1 MSATMERLAAALADR
16 YRIERELGGGGM
28 SRVFVADEVA
38 LGRTVV
44 VKVVAPELLEG
55 LSAERFTREV
65 RLAARLQQANIV
77 PLLSAGDADGLP
89 YYTMPFVEG
98 LSLRARLAG
107 GSPMTFGETTHILR
121 DVARAL
127 AYAHAQGV
135 VHRDIK
141 PENVLISGGT
151 AMVTDFGI
159 AKALTASRAV
169 GLSGDHA
176 ANTSGTLTSVGTS
189 LGTPAYMAPEQ
200 AVGSAVDA
208 RADLY
213 AWGVMAYELLTGAH
227 PFAGRVTAQQ
237 LVAAHIAE
245 TPAPIASRLPSIP
258 APLADAVMRC
268 LAKDPAQRPA
278 SAAELLAALDAATT
292 PHAPA
297 PMASI
302 PGAPSPVASH
312 ARRRVWAL
320 GVAAAIL
327 GVAVGAWVMTRD
339 RGTGARAPR
348 GAAAATPDAAE
359 RSIAVLPLANLSGDK
374 GDDYFGIGLAEE
386 ITRALAKNGVRVIG
400 RTSAAALQSKG
411 LDERAIASELGVGW
425 LLTGAVQHAGGALRI
440 NVTLLS
446 AGDGAVRW
454 TEKYD
459 RPLTNVFAVQDEIAR
474 TVAATLLGSLGPRLT
489 PAAARAETTDPEAHA
504 LFLQG
509 QLLFNRRGARAL
521 QQAVVLFEQ
530 AVARDPGYARAQA
543 SIAMALAVLPAY
555 VKDSTT
561 ALVTSAVA
569 AAGRAIAMDST
580 IAESYAALGYANTLL
595 GERGRAEASFRRALA
610 LDSTVGS
617 TWGWYGLLANR
628 LGDFRAAHERIA
640 RALEL
645 EPASLIARAWEA
657 QVLVHE
663 RRFAAAD
670 SVASATISLDSTFM
684 LAWEWRAN
692 ALLGLGRAEE
702 AVALLERQVSTLPAG
717 RPQEVHCLLA
727 YAYAVAGRAT
737 DARATLDHIRA
748 RPGGRLPASGAA
760 AAALEE
766 LGDHEAAV
774 ALLAE
779 GIAKHDVWLV
789 QFPRAARYDR
799 LRRDPRAA
807 AMLDRLGSGTT

>member
-1 MSATMERLAAALADR
+1 MSAVPDRLRAALADR
-16 YRIERELGGGGM
+16 YRLERELGGGGM

-77 PLLSAGDADGLP
+77 PLLSAGEADGLP
-89 YYTMPFVEG
+89 FYTMPFVEG
-98 LSLRARLAG
+98 LSLRARIAG
-107 GSPMTFGETTHILR
+107 GGPIAFGEATHILR

-159 AKALTASRAV
+159 AKALTASLTA
-169 GLSGDHA
+169 S
-176 ANTSGTLTSVGTS
+176 NTSGTLTSVGTS

-227 PFAGRVTAQQ
+227 PFAGRATAQQ

-268 LAKDPAQRPA
+268 LEKDPAQRPA
-278 SAAELLAALDAATT
+278 SAAELLAALDTAST
-292 PHAPA
+292 PHGPA
-297 PMASI
+297 PGAPI
-302 PGAPSPVASH
+302 PGTPSPVASH

-327 GVAVGAWVMTRD
+327 VVAVGAWVMTRD
-339 RGTGARAPR
+339 PDMGARAAR

-374 GDDYFGIGLAEE
+374 ADDFFGIGLAEE

-400 RTSAAALQSKG
+400 RLSAAALQSKG

-425 LLTGAVQHAGGALRI
+425 LLTGAVQHAGGDLRI

-454 TEKYD
+454 SEKYD

-474 TVAATLLGSLGPRLT
+474 TVAATLLGSLGP
-489 PAAARAETTDPEAHA
+489 PPKAAAARAETADPQAHA

-530 AVARDPGYARAQA
+530 AAALDPRYARAQA
-543 SIAMALAVLPAY
+543 TLAMALAVLPAY
-555 VKDSTT
+555 VQDSTPAMAT
-561 ALVTSAVA
+561 
-569 AAGRAIAMDST
+569 RAIAAAERAIAIDST

-595 GERGRAEASFRRALA
+595 GERDRAEASFRRALA
-610 LDSTVGS
+610 LDSTVAS

-628 LGDFRAAHERIA
+628 LGDYRVAHERIA

-645 EPASLIARAWEA
+645 EPASLIARVWEA
-657 QVLVHE
+657 QVLVPE

-670 SVASATISLDSTFM
+670 SMASAAITLDSTFM

-692 ALLGLGRAEE
+692 ALLGLGRAAE
-702 AVALLERQVSTLPAG
+702 AVTLVERQVGTLPAG

-737 DARATLDHIRA
+737 EARATLDQIRA
-748 RPGGRLPASGAA
+748 RSGGRLPATGAT
-760 AAALEE
+760 AAALDE

-774 ALLAE
+774 ALLTEAV
-779 GIAKHDVWLV
+779 AKHDVWLV

-807 AMLDRLGSGTT
+807 AMLDRLGQGTT

>member
-1 MSATMERLAAALADR
+1 MALTRLIAALADR

-28 SRVFVADEVA
+28 SRVFVAEEVA

-107 GSPMTFGETTHILR
+107 GGPMTFGEATHILR
-121 DVARAL
+121 DVAKAL
-127 AYAHAQGV
+127 AYAHAQGI

-159 AKALTASRAV
+159 AKALTASRSV
-169 GLSGDHA
+169 GESGELP

-227 PFAGRVTAQQ
+227 PFAGRATAQQ

-245 TPAPIASRLPSIP
+245 TPAPIGSRLPSIP
-258 APLADAVMRC
+258 APLVEAVMRC
-268 LAKDPAQRPA
+268 LEKDPAHRPA
-278 SAAELLAALDAATT
+278 SAAELLTALDAAAT
-292 PHAPA
+292 PH
-297 PMASI
+297 
-302 PGAPSPVASH
+302 PGAPSPGASPAWGH
-312 ARRRVWAL
+312 LRAL

-327 GVAVGAWVMTRD
+327 VVAVGAWAATR
-339 RGTGARAPR
+339 RSEMAARATR
-348 GAAAATPDAAE
+348 GAAAAPPEAAE

-374 GDDYFGIGLAEE
+374 ADDYFGIGLAEE

-400 RTSAAALQSKG
+400 RLSAASLQSKG
-411 LDERAIASELGVGW
+411 HEELAIARELGVGW
-425 LLTGAVQHAGGALRI
+425 LLTGAVQHAGGDLRI

-446 AGDGAVRW
+446 AIDGAVRW

-474 TVAATLLGSLGPRLT
+474 TVASTLLGSLGPAST
-489 PAAARAETTDPEAHA
+489 AAAARAETADPEAHA

-509 QLLFNRRGARAL
+509 QLLFNRRGARAV
-521 QQAVVLFEQ
+521 QQAIVLFEQ
-530 AVARDPGYARAQA
+530 AAARDPRYARAQA
-543 SIAMALAVLPAY
+543 SLAMALAVLPAY
-555 VKDSTT
+555 VQDSTPAMAT
-561 ALVTSAVA
+561 RAIA

-595 GERGRAEASFRRALA
+595 GERARAEASFRRALR
-610 LDSTVGS
+610 LDSTVAS

-628 LGDFRAAHERIA
+628 LGDYRAAHERIA

-645 EPASLIARAWEA
+645 EPASLIARVWEA
-657 QVLVHE
+657 QVLVPE

-670 SVASATISLDSTFM
+670 SMASAAIALDSTFM

-692 ALLGLGRAEE
+692 ALLGLGRAAE
-702 AVALLERQVSTLPAG
+702 AVTLLERQVGTLPAG

-727 YAYAVAGRAT
+727 YAYAVGGRAT
-737 DARATLDHIRA
+737 EARATLDQIRA
-748 RPGGRLPASGAA
+748 RSGGRLPATGAA
-760 AAALEE
+760 AATLEE
-766 LGDHEAAV
+766 LGDHEAAI
-774 ALLAE
+774 ALLTEA
-779 GIAKHDVWLV
+779 IARHDVWLV
-789 QFPRAARYDR
+789 QFPRSPRYDR

-807 AMLDRLGSGTT
+807 AMLDQLGRGTT